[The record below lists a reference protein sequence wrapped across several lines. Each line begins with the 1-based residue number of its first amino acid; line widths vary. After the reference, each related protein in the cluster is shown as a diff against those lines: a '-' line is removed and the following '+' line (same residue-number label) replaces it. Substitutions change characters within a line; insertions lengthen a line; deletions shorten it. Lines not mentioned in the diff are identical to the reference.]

1 LHVLVV
7 FVVSSSF
14 SSFVKDEFF
23 GSEFDEGMIDDTFAI
38 FFARNAIPFSDL
50 GPSSLA
56 VVLSSRFS
64 FSSSSSSSSSPIG
77 DAGAIIA
84 FNLFVVECVDF
95 PEGPDDPLPNKARVR
110 IAKALFLFA
119 FDPPRLIAAKAL
131 LPPSNHHRFAVV
143 VVA

>member
-1 LHVLVV
+1 LHVIVV

-23 GSEFDEGMIDDTFAI
+23 ESEFDEGMIDTFAI
-38 FFARNAIPFSDL
+38 FARNAIPFSDL
-50 GPSSLA
+50 GSSSLA
-56 VVLSSRFS
+56 VVSSSRFS

-95 PEGPDDPLPNKARVR
+95 PEEGPDDPLPNARVR

-119 FDPPRLIAAKAL
+119 FDSPRPIAAVKAL
-131 LPPSNHHRFAVV
+131 LPPSNHHRFA
-143 VVA
+143 AR

>member
-23 GSEFDEGMIDDTFAI
+23 ESEFDEGIIDTFAI
-38 FFARNAIPFSDL
+38 FARNAIPFSDL
-50 GPSSLA
+50 GSSSLA
-56 VVLSSRFS
+56 VVSSSRFS

-95 PEGPDDPLPNKARVR
+95 PEEGPDDPLPNARVR

-119 FDPPRLIAAKAL
+119 FDSPRPIAAVKAL
-131 LPPSNHHRFAVV
+131 LPPSNHHRFAVR
-143 VVA
+143 